1 MPDGYIMWN
10 AKLIL
15 VLTFYL
21 FVALNSLSSQ
31 WQVYG
36 QMEEDSIDIAN
47 NDTELVVETTDNIST
62 GPLNNATRIME
73 NTSGLIDDAFD
84 ALKET
89 FKSFFGK

>member
-1 MPDGYIMWN
+1 MCN
-10 AKLIL
+10 AKLIV

-36 QMEEDSIDIAN
+36 QMEDSNDIAS
-47 NDTELVVETTDNIST
+47 NDTELVVETTDNISE

-73 NTSGLIDDAFD
+73 NTSGMIDDAYD
-84 ALKET
+84 ALKDT
-89 FKSFFGK
+89 FNSFFGKW

>member
-1 MPDGYIMWN
+1 MWN
-10 AKLIL
+10 TKLIV

-36 QMEEDSIDIAN
+36 QMEDSNDIAN
-47 NDTELVVETTDNIST
+47 NDTELVVETTDNISA

-84 ALKET
+84 ALKDT

>member
-1 MPDGYIMWN
+1 MWN
-10 AKLIL
+10 AKLIV

-21 FVALNSLSSQ
+21 FAALYSLSSQ
-31 WQVYG
+31 WQIYG
-36 QMEEDSIDIAN
+36 QIKDSNDIAN

-73 NTSGLIDDAFD
+73 NTSGMIDDAFD
-84 ALKET
+84 ALKDN

>member
-1 MPDGYIMWN
+1 MWN
-10 AKLIL
+10 AKLIV

-21 FVALNSLSSQ
+21 FIALDSSSPQ

-36 QMEEDSIDIAN
+36 QMDDSNNIAN
-47 NDTELVVETTDNIST
+47 NDAELVVGTTDNISA

-73 NTSGLIDDAFD
+73 NTSGMIDDAFD

>member
-1 MPDGYIMWN
+1 MWN
-10 AKLIL
+10 AKLIV

-36 QMEEDSIDIAN
+36 QMDDSNNIAN
-47 NDTELVVETTDNIST
+47 NDAELVVEPTDNTSA
-62 GPLNNATRIME
+62 GPLNNATHIME
-73 NTSGLIDDAFD
+73 NTSGIIDDAFD
-84 ALKET
+84 ALKDT